1 MKAAFTKF
9 LVVFKIF
16 DLERKQ
22 KSMYV
27 LKKKP
32 QKPLSFL
39 GKSFLVAL
47 MDLHVVEISTVCTEC
62 MFLVV
67 STKSFFN
74 IG

>member
-27 LKKKP
+27 LKKTPKTAE
-32 QKPLSFL
+32 FL
-39 GKSFLVAL
+39 GKKLFSCINGLAAYGRNFYSMHRMYVF
-47 MDLHVVEISTVCTEC
+47 S
-62 MFLVV
+62 
-67 STKSFFN
+67 
-74 IG
+74 G